1 MPYFFILKALKYIL
15 KQFNFV
21 NWFFEPTLKSDVIYG
36 LLLMQNI
43 FFSAEAIRNN
53 TRRFITLASEAVW
66 DLLPDYREHEPP
78 ARDALDVYINHRTLM
93 EARTRNPGENR
104 PTQNA
109 FPPELMRRFEV
120 NFKVKL
126 FGTLGLGYGTLD

>member
-1 MPYFFILKALKYIL
+1 MDFFNAKH
-15 KQFNFV
+15 
-21 NWFFEPTLKSDVIYG
+21 
-36 LLLMQNI
+36 

-120 NFKVKL
+120 NFKVNNK
-126 FGTLGLGYGTLD
+126 

>member
-1 MPYFFILKALKYIL
+1 M
-15 KQFNFV
+15 
-21 NWFFEPTLKSDVIYG
+21 
-36 LLLMQNI
+36 
-43 FFSAEAIRNN
+43 
-53 TRRFITLASEAVW
+53 ASEAVW

-120 NFKVKL
+120 NFKVNNIKYRYSFKKNL
-126 FGTLGLGYGTLD
+126 KKWSKHKIKSLKD

>member
-1 MPYFFILKALKYIL
+1 MLNNCFFL
-15 KQFNFV
+15 
-21 NWFFEPTLKSDVIYG
+21 FFL
-36 LLLMQNI
+36 
-43 FFSAEAIRNN
+43 AEAIRNN

-120 NFKVKL
+120 NFKVDNIKYINMYKSYMQL
-126 FGTLGLGYGTLD
+126 QKNL

>member
-1 MPYFFILKALKYIL
+1 MDFFNAKH
-15 KQFNFV
+15 
-21 NWFFEPTLKSDVIYG
+21 
-36 LLLMQNI
+36 

-126 FGTLGLGYGTLD
+126 FGTLGLGYSRLGGHTLITLAVWHIRGAICGKTGKT

>member
-1 MPYFFILKALKYIL
+1 M
-15 KQFNFV
+15 
-21 NWFFEPTLKSDVIYG
+21 
-36 LLLMQNI
+36 
-43 FFSAEAIRNN
+43 
-53 TRRFITLASEAVW
+53 ASEAVW

-120 NFKVKL
+120 NFKVNNIKYIYL
-126 FGTLGLGYGTLD
+126 HTASKNIKKWSKQKIIALKD

>member
-1 MPYFFILKALKYIL
+1 M
-15 KQFNFV
+15 
-21 NWFFEPTLKSDVIYG
+21 
-36 LLLMQNI
+36 
-43 FFSAEAIRNN
+43 
-53 TRRFITLASEAVW
+53 ASEAVW

-120 NFKVKL
+120 NFKVCKVEDCL
-126 FGTLGLGYGTLD
+126 FKNKIKSHPFVKK